1 MKIVDRKEMHLIEFE
16 KDDPTNWHI
25 EFLSALSNLRARN
38 YKINEVPNFNVK
50 IIAGKIIPAL
60 ATATAMVVGA
70 TGIEIIKVLQVRLNY
85 LFFQNNHF
93 ILKKG
98 SPLSKIK
105 NSFMNLALPLWL
117 FSEPLAPIKAV
128 DKDYDPIVLGP
139 IKAVPPGN

>member
-1 MKIVDRKEMHLIEFE
+1 MNPNEFE

-70 TGIEIIKVLQVRLNY
+70 TGIEIIKVLQVY
-85 LFFQNNHF
+85 FF
-93 ILKKG
+93 
-98 SPLSKIK
+98 
-105 NSFMNLALPLWL
+105 
-117 FSEPLAPIKAV
+117 
-128 DKDYDPIVLGP
+128 
-139 IKAVPPGN
+139 